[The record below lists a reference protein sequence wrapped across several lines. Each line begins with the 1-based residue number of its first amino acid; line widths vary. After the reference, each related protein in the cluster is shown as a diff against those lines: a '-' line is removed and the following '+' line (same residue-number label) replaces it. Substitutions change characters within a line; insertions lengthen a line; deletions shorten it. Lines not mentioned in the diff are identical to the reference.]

1 MATDEGDEWTEPSL
15 VALQRCKELNIN
27 FLAIDFDKTIME
39 IHTGACWKQ
48 SAQEL
53 LPYVRPMFSRLIPLA
68 IDEGIHVAV
77 VTFSS
82 KTEMVR
88 HILEHIT
95 DRAAE
100 IPIRGGF
107 PGSRTFMDE
116 GLGSTKGKQA
126 HMASAVEELEKRHK
140 GLEITNASTLLI
152 DDDAKNIQYALQHGV
167 RAIQLNPNESSLL
180 LKEMEHLV

>member
-1 MATDEGDEWTEPSL
+1 LTES
-15 VALQRCKELNIN
+15 VNIN
-27 FLAIDFDKTIME
+27 FLAIDFDKTIVE
-39 IHTGACWKQ
+39 IHTGGSWKQ
-48 SAQEL
+48 SAQAL
-53 LPYVRPMFSRLIPLA
+53 LPHVRPMFRRLIALA

-82 KTEMVR
+82 QTEMVR

-107 PGSRTFMDE
+107 PGSTFVYE

-126 HMASAVEELEKRHK
+126 HMASAVEELEERHK
-140 GLEITNASTLLI
+140 GLEITKASTLLI
-152 DDDAKNIQYALQHGV
+152 DDDANNIRYALQHGV
-167 RAIQLNPNESSLL
+167 RAIWLNPNKSSRL
-180 LKEMEHLV
+180 LKDMELLV